1 MGISFTFLH
10 ANELC
15 RFLLI
20 MKNRGFYSHVRRGY
34 IRKVSLHLVK
44 KYFSHDCSTDSL
56 SCSEQIKK

>member
-1 MGISFTFLH
+1 MGISFTFLR

-20 MKNRGFYSHVRRGY
+20 MKTRGFYSPVSRGY
-34 IRKVSLHLVK
+34 IQKVSLHLVQ